1 MNKMKR
7 RQFSAEFKL
16 HAVRLSELGDKSISQ
31 LEKDLGLSNGQLS
44 HWRRKYLE
52 DGEQAFEPAPRNE
65 LEREVQGLRRE
76 NARLKEE
83 QAILKKVLSMF
94 SQDA

>member
-1 MNKMKR
+1 MNKMKHR
-7 RQFSAEFKL
+7 KFSAEFK
-16 HAVRLSELGDKSISQ
+16 HQAVRLSELGDKSITQ
-31 LEKDLGLSNGQLS
+31 LEKELGLNRGQLS

-52 DGEQAFEPAPRNE
+52 EGDTAFEPAPRNE
-65 LEREVQGLRRE
+65 LEREVRSLRRE